1 MLPHINAAVE
11 LTDEDGVVYH
21 ATVLFIG
28 ETYVALSRP
37 EDAPEELIPTEE
49 EFVLSWAGANGLL
62 SVPVR
67 TLERLARGSEHV
79 LWEASPI
86 GEYLRTQRRD
96 NVRIGVNRPM
106 TIANLDGETGESEKA
121 ILRDVSEVALRCSL
135 PDLAWLEAEPG
146 THTRVRFT
154 LSDDE
159 GDDDE
164 FVTYAHVQLVRE
176 AREGKRDVAH
186 VVVMFDAKAPW
197 KNDLRNAIF
206 AEQRKIAEQRR
217 QFQEMLRADE
227 RKEQVPTPRPTAPA
241 PPPAKKPWWRR
252 R

>member
-11 LTDEDGVVYH
+11 LTDEDGAVYH

-37 EDAPEELIPTEE
+37 EDAPDELIPTEE
-49 EFVLSWAGANGLL
+49 EFLLSWAGANGLL

-67 TLERLARGSEHV
+67 TRERLARGSEHM

-86 GEYLRTQRRD
+86 GEHLRTQRRE
-96 NVRIGVNRPM
+96 NVRISVNRPM
-106 TIANLDGETGESEKA
+106 TIANLDGETGESQKA
-121 ILRDVSEVALRCSL
+121 MLRDISEVALRCSL
-135 PDLAWLEAEPG
+135 ADLAWLEVEPG

-154 LSDDE
+154 ISDDE
-159 GDDDE
+159 GDDEE

-176 AREGKRDVAH
+176 AKEGKKDAAH
-186 VVVMFDAKAPW
+186 VVVTFDAKAPW

-217 QFQEMLRADE
+217 QLQERMRADE
-227 RKEQVPTPRPTAPA
+227 TRGSVPPPRPVA
-241 PPPAKKPWWRR
+241 PPAAPAKKPWWRR